1 MLHVY
6 DLALVLGNGRDS
18 GGVTLGD
25 KAAKRVTSSRLRL
38 LVFNHWIFL
47 RRPRDYFLQ
56 KPDIFEEQTGHRLLC
71 LCQQNLVFLTRP
83 PGHFLLCLWRLN
95 QILITARVVT
105 TNLN

>member
-6 DLALVLGNGRDS
+6 DLALVLGNGRHS

-71 LCQQNLVFLTRP
+71 LCQQHPGVSNKTSGPFLAVFVATEP
-83 PGHFLLCLWRLN
+83 DLN
-95 QILITARVVT
+95 HSTC
-105 TNLN
+105 